1 MAFHDGAGTNLDDFD
16 RVTNSFLPQM
26 AQATNQLYI
35 PLHVFHLQVFLIHL
49 EISPHPFP
57 TNLPQMAPN
66 HHQSE
71 ISHLL
76 EILYRNQI
84 NHNVSYLH

>member
-1 MAFHDGAGTNLDDFD
+1 MAFHDGAETNLDDYD

-26 AQATNQLYI
+26 AQAINLLYI
-35 PLHVFHLQVFLIHL
+35 PSYAFHLQVLLIHL

-84 NHNVSYLH
+84 NYNVSYLH